1 MSDIA
6 NYYKKAPAD
15 TKRKIVGSIFPE
27 NIEFDAKNY
36 RTKRVNEIF
45 ALLFNT
51 DKDFKIKQ
59 PGKIAELSTFAPAG
73 LEPATL

>member
-36 RTKRVNEIF
+36 RTKRVNEILPF
-45 ALLFNT
+45 YSIRTRIL
-51 DKDFKIKQ
+51 K
-59 PGKIAELSTFAPAG
+59 
-73 LEPATL
+73 